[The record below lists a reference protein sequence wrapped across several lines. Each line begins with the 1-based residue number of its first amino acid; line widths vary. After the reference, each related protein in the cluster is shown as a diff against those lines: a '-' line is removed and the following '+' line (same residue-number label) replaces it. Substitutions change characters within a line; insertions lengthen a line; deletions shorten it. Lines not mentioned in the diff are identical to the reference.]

1 MSCFAHINWS
11 RSAALLVTLAVTMS
25 ATAAAGTPD
34 PRISRPEDFAS
45 AFASVPC
52 DNKDRLAAV
61 RALYESMGAQ
71 ASDFRVDRFGEYG
84 GVENLV
90 IVKPGESQEKIVIGA
105 HYDKRGDGCGA
116 VDNWTGQ
123 VALAHLY
130 GTLRNVSTRKTLVFV
145 AFGREEENL
154 VGSRA
159 MVNAIPRE
167 QLAGYCGMVNVDSLG
182 LARTQVADNMS
193 SRSLEQLAAD
203 LARQMDMPFSHAS
216 LPRAYSDSNSFMSKG
231 IPALTIHGLSN
242 NWTQVLHQRE
252 DQGSL
257 VKPLGVYLGYRLALS
272 MIVSMDQAP
281 CDAYR

>member
-1 MSCFAHINWS
+1 
-11 RSAALLVTLAVTMS
+11 
-25 ATAAAGTPD
+25 
-34 PRISRPEDFAS
+34 
-45 AFASVPC
+45 
-52 DNKDRLAAV
+52 
-61 RALYESMGAQ
+61 MGAQ
-71 ASDFRVDRFGEYG
+71 ASDFRVERFGEYG

-145 AFGREEENL
+145 AFGREEESL